1 MIIDNTQF
9 HTSLNDTSHLRQLI
23 LDNPDLPLLIFCGEE
38 SWDGNW
44 AYTQA
49 DASKG
54 SIQNLTLINDVWV
67 EEEEYRDK
75 LSDEMC
81 FNEDYKDLSDEEFE
95 RLLDQKV
102 EETVF
107 CKAIVIYVG

>member
-9 HTSLNDTSHLRQLI
+9 HCSLNDTSHLRQLI

-38 SWDGNW
+38 AWCGDY
-44 AYTQA
+44 AYNQA
-49 DASKG
+49 DASRG

-67 EEEEYRDK
+67 EEEEYIDRLTDE
-75 LSDEMC
+75 LSFSGEYQDM
-81 FNEDYKDLSDEEFE
+81 SDEEFDRMIE
-95 RLLDQKV
+95 QKV
-102 EETVF
+102 AETEF